1 MLDNLPL
8 LSVLVLAIVAGA
20 IPSLPPS
27 MRYWVLVII
36 ALTIIVC
43 FGAYLVA
50 PDTLPAILLMS
61 KEDFALV
68 LKNWLN
74 KIFPGGA

>member
-8 LSVLVLAIVAGA
+8 VSVLVLAIVVGV
-20 IPSLPPS
+20 IPNLPPA

-36 ALTIIVC
+36 ALTIIV
-43 FGAYLVA
+43 FFVAYLFA

-61 KEDFALV
+61 KENFALV
-68 LKNWLN
+68 LKNWL
-74 KIFPGGA
+74 FPGGA